1 MKLPKVSRRKF
12 IGLAFISLPASC
24 LADTILVEPK
34 WISIS
39 KISLNPKPT
48 CRIVHFTDIHYKGD
62 RPYLKEVVNRIN
74 DLSADFVCFTG
85 DIVED
90 SFYLKE
96 SLELLRQIRSPVYG
110 VPGNHDYWSG
120 ASFSE
125 IAASFKTTGGAWL
138 VDQQLTTADGAVTI
152 FGSSGENAVVTEKT
166 SSPKRILLTHYPNL
180 VSKLK
185 NETFDLILAGHS
197 HGGQIRI
204 PFWGSLKLPYGVGRY
219 DKGLFQT
226 SAGPLYVNAG
236 IGTWYLPIRFCCRP
250 EITIIEL

>member
-1 MKLPKVSRRKF
+1 MKPLKISRRKF
-12 IGLAFISLPASC
+12 IGMAFVSVPA
-24 LADTILVEPK
+24 AGFVDTFLVEPK
-34 WISIS
+34 WITIN
-39 KISLNPKPT
+39 KISLNPEST
-48 CRIVHFTDIHYKGD
+48 CRIVHFSDIHYKGD
-62 RPYLKEVVNRIN
+62 RSYLEKVVKKIN
-74 DLSADFVCFTG
+74 DLSPDFVCFTG

-120 ASFSE
+120 ASFPE
-125 IAASFKTTGGAWL
+125 IAASLKATGGAWL

-166 SSPKRILLTHYPNL
+166 RSPRRILLTHYPNL

-185 NETFDLILAGHS
+185 TKTFDLILAGHS

-204 PFWGSLKLPYGVGRY
+204 PFWGPLKLPYGVGKY
-219 DKGLFQT
+219 DKGLFRT
-226 SAGPLYVNAG
+226 ASGPLYVNVG
-236 IGTWYLPIRFCCRP
+236 IGTWYLPIRFYCRP
-250 EITIIEL
+250 EITVIEF